1 MSGDYNFIPS
11 LFHIYSST
19 LVIPEAG
26 GFGQDLL
33 IPILF
38 WCKPQLRDLE
48 AFVGRQAGQKGRAR

>member
-33 IPILF
+33 IPILCF
-38 WCKPQLRDLE
+38 GASPS
-48 AFVGRQAGQKGRAR
+48 